1 MASTSDGRDDETG
14 DVEFVL
20 EEDGRVTAH
29 DTETGIASYG
39 ESKAEALRMLAEALE
54 LHDGDGE
61 SVSEDDLRGVR
72 FGSVG
77 AGGRGAARVH
87 AVDGTA
93 AVFGTGDRES
103 ASQS

>member
-54 LHDGDGE
+54 LHDGDE
-61 SVSEDDLRGVR
+61 DSVSEDDLRE
-72 FGSVG
+72 FGLDPSE
-77 AGGRGAARVH
+77 RGDEEPPEFMR
-87 AVDGTA
+87 
-93 AVFGTGDRES
+93 
-103 ASQS
+103 

>member
-61 SVSEDDLRGVR
+61 SVSEDDLRE
-72 FGSVG
+72 FGLDPSE
-77 AGGRGAARVH
+77 RGDEEPPEFMR
-87 AVDGTA
+87 
-93 AVFGTGDRES
+93 
-103 ASQS
+103 